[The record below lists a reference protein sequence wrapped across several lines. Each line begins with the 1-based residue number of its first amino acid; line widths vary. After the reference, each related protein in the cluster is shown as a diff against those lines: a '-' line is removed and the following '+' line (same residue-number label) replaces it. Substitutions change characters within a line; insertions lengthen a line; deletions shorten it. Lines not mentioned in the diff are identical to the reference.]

1 MATFTTDT
9 VEAAG
14 AGATAEPAAPRLPSS
29 SLFLYAL
36 PTIPIAALLFPI
48 GFFLPPFFT
57 GELGLSLNA
66 WALILFIA
74 RVWDIGTDP
83 VVGIVCDRL
92 PSRWGRRR
100 HWLVIGTPLLMAG
113 CLLLFIPQLFVERM
127 TLVYALVALCLLQ
140 LGQTIYGLNQSA
152 WGAELSDDYFERS
165 RIQGWRAAVG
175 GVAPLVAFGIPMVIE
190 RTSDAPEVANGEKLF
205 YIALFVLVTLPVFTT
220 LAVGF
225 VKERSSRVASGLA
238 ARLGLRESW
247 WRLIRNRI
255 MLRLIVIDVFAA
267 LPFSIATAINFFYV
281 AYVLE
286 APAVMSSVLV
296 VVFIVGL
303 ASMPMWVRIS
313 QRFEKHRILTV
324 AYLVGAAL
332 STLLALLGP
341 GDVIAYAVIACA
353 LAVFTSGPMF
363 ILRSIVADVVD
374 SDIVDTG
381 EERAGTFYALVEMTA
396 KFAPAIAVPLVF
408 PFLTWMGFDPAL
420 GLDNSPT
427 AIAALKYAFVLFPPI
442 PMLIAAYLL
451 HTFPLGR
458 SEQEALREQI
468 ERVHGRRD

>member
-1 MATFTTDT
+1 MATTTGA

-14 AGATAEPAAPRLPSS
+14 TGAIPEPAAPRLATS
-29 SLFLYAL
+29 SLLLYAL
-36 PTIPIAALLFPI
+36 PMMPIAALMFPI
-48 GFFLPPFFT
+48 GFFLPAFFT

-66 WALILFIA
+66 WALIVFVA
-74 RVWDIGTDP
+74 RIWDIVTDP
-83 VVGIVCDRL
+83 IAGIVCDRVRS
-92 PSRWGRRR
+92 PWGRRR
-100 HWLVIGTPLLMAG
+100 HWLVIGTPLLLVA

-127 TLVYALVALCLLQ
+127 TVAYALAAMCLLQ

-165 RIQGWRAAVG
+165 RIQGWRAAIG
-175 GVAPLVAFGIPMVIE
+175 GLAPLVAFGIPMVVE

-205 YIALFVLVTLPVFTT
+205 YIALFVLVTLPVFTA

-225 VKERSSRVASGLA
+225 VKERPSRVPSSLAS
-238 ARLGLRESW
+238 RLGMLESW

-255 MLRLIVIDVFAA
+255 MLRLIVIDVFAV

-286 APAVMSSVLV
+286 APAAMSSVLL
-296 VVFIVGL
+296 VVFIAGL

-313 QRFEKHRILTV
+313 QRFEKHHILTV
-324 AYLVGAAL
+324 AYLAGAAL

-341 GDVIAYAVIACA
+341 GDVIPYAVIASA

-396 KFAPAIAVPLVF
+396 KFAPAVAVPLVF

-427 AIAALKYAFVLFPPI
+427 AIAALKYAFVLFPPV

-458 SEQEALREQI
+458 REQEALRDRI
-468 ERVHGRRD
+468 DRMHGRRG